1 MISACVLVRSESG
14 KFDEVVEKLRQFK
27 EAKGVFA
34 VLGRFD
40 VVVDVEAPNF
50 EALGNIALRMGRM
63 AGVIFTE
70 TLVEVKK

>member
-1 MISACVLVRSESG
+1 MISACVLIRSESG

-27 EAKGVFA
+27 EAKSVFA

-63 AGVIFTE
+63 AGVVFTE